1 MVHRSENESLRPSL
15 HPCDT
20 SAQPCSTPSF
30 RERQQSAEPTVKHQP
45 VEPLVNGVPNLGNHI
60 HARPCCTDHRPS
72 PHLRG
77 DGQQVPL
84 AGHSLELMAPR
95 SSNPSPEPI
104 TRSRSVLDTNTSFGP
119 ARALTRAPMCTP
131 CRQYRRRG
139 PRTRRCAIL
148 RAPGCRAPVPNRELP
163 WRSGLLAEGRRTSPG
178 SRRRGCNA
186 FIPKTEGLD
195 SIGVVNLAR
204 AATLAT
210 ISGCCRKTCARP
222 LDHGVAFELGEG
234 RHDATVSLPRSL
246 LGMNWASLSSGRY
259 IKFGS
264 VSATDR
270 GDGVITGE
278 LKNKVDRVWD
288 AFWSDGISNQVTN
301 IRRLGL

>member
-20 SAQPCSTPSF
+20 SAQPRSTPSF
-30 RERQQSAEPTVKHQP
+30 RECQQSAEPTVKHQP
-45 VEPLVNGVPNLGNHI
+45 VEPVVNGVPNLGNHI

-84 AGHSLELMAPR
+84 AGHSIELMAPR

-131 CRQYRRRG
+131 MPPMSS
-139 PRTRRCAIL
+139 PRTAHSPVCNPARTWM
-148 RAPGCRAPVPNRELP
+148 RAPVPSRELP

-186 FIPKTEGLD
+186 FIPKTAGLD

-210 ISGCCRKTCARP
+210 ISGCCRETCAGP

-246 LGMNWASLSSGRY
+246 LGM
-259 IKFGS
+259 
-264 VSATDR
+264 
-270 GDGVITGE
+270 TGHRCR
-278 LKNKVDRVWD
+278 LD
-288 AFWSDGISNQVTN
+288 AI
-301 IRRLGL
+301 